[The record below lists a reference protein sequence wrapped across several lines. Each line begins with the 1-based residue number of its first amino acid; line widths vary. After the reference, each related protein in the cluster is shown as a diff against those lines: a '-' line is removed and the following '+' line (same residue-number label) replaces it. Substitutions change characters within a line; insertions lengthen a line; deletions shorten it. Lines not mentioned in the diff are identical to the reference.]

1 MNWPKLLDYAILSI
15 FWAEVAI
22 FLWLSRPRK
31 RR

>member
-1 MNWPKLLDYAILSI
+1 MNWPRLLDYTVLGI

-22 FLWLSRPRK
+22 FLWLSWPRK

>member
-1 MNWPKLLDYAILSI
+1 MNWPKLIDYTVLGI

-22 FLWLSRPRK
+22 FLWLSWPRK